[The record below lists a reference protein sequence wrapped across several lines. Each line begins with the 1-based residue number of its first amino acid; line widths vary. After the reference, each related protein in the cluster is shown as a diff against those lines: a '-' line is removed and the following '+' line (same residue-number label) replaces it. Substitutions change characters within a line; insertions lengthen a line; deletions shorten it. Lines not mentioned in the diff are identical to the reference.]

1 VTAAHCVNGRS
12 TSVLTV
18 YAGIQQLSQRTTTGE
33 SRNVSTITVHP
44 SYTSSAFINDV
55 AVLTLQSPFNKTTT
69 VDLCCMTSDT
79 SLRAVGD
86 HGVIVGWGFTVQGG
100 PSLSDNLLQTVIE
113 VQGDSSTCSTSSA
126 SAPSSL
132 EFCAGYSG
140 TDSCQGDSGS
150 PFMTS
155 VNNSWT
161 CTGMV
166 DFGSSCGTIAYYAR
180 VSAFRSFITGVVSG

>member
-18 YAGIQQLSQRTTTGE
+18 YAGIQQLSQRTTTGQ

-55 AVLTLQSPFNKTTT
+55 AVLTRQSTFNKTTT
-69 VDLCCMTSDT
+69 VGLCCMTSDT
-79 SLRAVGD
+79 SLQAVGD

-100 PSLSDNLLQTVIE
+100 PSLSDNLLQAVIQ

-126 SAPSSL
+126 SNPSSL
-132 EFCAGYSG
+132 EFCASYDR
-140 TDSCQGDSGS
+140 TDSCQGDSDG

-155 VNNSWT
+155 ANNSWT
-161 CTGMV
+161 CAGIV
-166 DFGSSCGTIAYYAR
+166 DFGSGCGAIAYNAR
-180 VSAFRSFITGVVSG
+180 VSAVRSFINGVVSG